1 MGSRNRLQVHGRTAH
16 LTATTPAAV
25 LRDFILTYFEC
36 KWHFGATG
44 RKFSPQTP
52 HWTWLCAAKCFWVW
66 NLLKR
71 QRLKKDQPY
80 ASSLARWA
88 AFTTALISVTRS
100 LPSSSSM

>member
-44 RKFSPQTP
+44 RKFFPQTP
-52 HWTWLCAAKCFWVW
+52 HWTWLCAAKCFWV
-66 NLLKR
+66 LELAEKTKAEGISAVC
-71 QRLKKDQPY
+71 QFLGPLGGFHQ
-80 ASSLARWA
+80 SLNQCH
-88 AFTTALISVTRS
+88 
-100 LPSSSSM
+100 P